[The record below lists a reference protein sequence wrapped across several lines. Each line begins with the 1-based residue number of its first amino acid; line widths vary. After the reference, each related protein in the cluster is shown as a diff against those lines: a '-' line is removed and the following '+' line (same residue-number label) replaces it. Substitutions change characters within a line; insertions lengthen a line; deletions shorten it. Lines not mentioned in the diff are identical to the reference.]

1 MRAAFFVLLFFV
13 SGELVLAQN
22 SGGSGS
28 SGSGS
33 SGSGSNWFA
42 GWPSGLPRPVDIP
55 QQGVIQGATL
65 TLSGSLTGAD
75 GFTATFEVPSNSRLI
90 YNYKDK
96 SDTTTENNITE
107 VKTFRSFTR
116 SSYKWDRDGAFFD
129 QTAHLG
135 FTGQRRTKNPNWYP
149 YDRDHTIED
158 EVGDSSIGYRTI
170 ELFGSIMLFP
180 ETRQVRAAGVRT
192 VFGPTKKSKTILSK
206 FTSCP
211 DDTHTTDPDATSNFS
226 IVLDATYG
234 VDWKL
239 VRDYDYSV
247 NNHKDSNTVT
257 EQNTYPMSNPGS
269 TGSLSISDFAVSGTS
284 FNSIIG
290 NSILAPGPSDRNI
303 NFYLN
308 FQQMV
313 TWSLPPFPTQF

>member
-1 MRAAFFVLLFFV
+1 
-13 SGELVLAQN
+13 
-22 SGGSGS
+22 
-28 SGSGS
+28 
-33 SGSGSNWFA
+33 
-42 GWPSGLPRPVDIP
+42 
-55 QQGVIQGATL
+55 
-65 TLSGSLTGAD
+65 
-75 GFTATFEVPSNSRLI
+75 
-90 YNYKDK
+90 
-96 SDTTTENNITE
+96 
-107 VKTFRSFTR
+107 
-116 SSYKWDRDGAFFD
+116 
-129 QTAHLG
+129 
-135 FTGQRRTKNPNWYP
+135 
-149 YDRDHTIED
+149 
-158 EVGDSSIGYRTI
+158 
-170 ELFGSIMLFP
+170 MLFP

-247 NNHKDSNTVT
+247 NNHTDSNTVT

-269 TGSLSISDFAVSGTS
+269 TGSLSISDFALSGTS